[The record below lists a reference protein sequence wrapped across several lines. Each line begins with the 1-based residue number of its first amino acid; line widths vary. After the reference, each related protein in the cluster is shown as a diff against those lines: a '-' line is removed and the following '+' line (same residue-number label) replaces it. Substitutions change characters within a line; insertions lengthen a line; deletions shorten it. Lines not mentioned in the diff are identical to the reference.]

1 MALKALDIYKLLPK
15 KNCKECGYPTCL
27 AFAMKIASGKA
38 DVADCPYIDE
48 ATKRQLGAATRPPVR
63 LVKIGVGER
72 RIVVGDE
79 TVMFRHEK
87 TFYHQPGLFIRI
99 TDTWPAEQIAAV
111 AGRVEEE
118 VFTRVGQDLFLT
130 GVAVANDSGSPETFG
145 AALAAVEG
153 ASSLPEVLMSGNPAA
168 QERALATC
176 GNYRPLIY
184 GATDANYREFCALA
198 KKFGCPIGVRA
209 LGVDALADLTMKC
222 VAEGIEDL
230 VIDPLPATLG
240 EYLTTATGIRRAA
253 LRRTKPGVGYPIF
266 LDTAGIG
273 IVDAGNALGVLK
285 YAGVIVTGPLERPQK
300 TALLTLRQNI
310 YTDPQKPIQ
319 VQPGLYRV
327 NNPGL
332 DAPVLL
338 TVNFSLTYFTVLGY
352 LEGAKVPCH
361 LLIVDTEGLSVLTAV
376 AAGKLNEVVV
386 KDALVKFGVADAVS
400 HRTLV
405 IPGYAA
411 PISGRVQEETGWTVK
426 VGPRDAAEI
435 AEFLEKGEIQ

>member
-1 MALKALDIYKLLPK
+1 VALKALDVYKLLPK

-27 AFAMKIASGKA
+27 AFAMKIAAGKA

-48 ATKRQLGAATRPPVR
+48 ATKRQLGAATRPPIR

-72 RIVVGDE
+72 RVLIGDE

-87 TFYHQPGLFIRI
+87 TFYHQPGIFVRI
-99 TDTWPAEQIAAV
+99 PDTWPAEQIAAV
-111 AGRVEEE
+111 AGRVEQEI
-118 VFTRVGQDLFLT
+118 FTRVGQDLFLT

-145 AALAAVEG
+145 AALATVEEA
-153 ASSLPEVLMSGNPAA
+153 ASIPEVLMSGNPAA
-168 QERALATC
+168 QERALAAC

-184 GATDANYREFCALA
+184 GATDANYKEFCALA
-198 KKFGCPIGVRA
+198 KKFGCPVGVRA
-209 LGVDALADLTMKC
+209 RGIEALAGLTTKC
-222 VAEGIEDL
+222 VADGVEDL
-230 VIDPLPATLG
+230 VIDPLPATLR
-240 EYLTTATGIRRAA
+240 EYLTTATAIRRAA
-253 LRRTKPGVGYPIF
+253 LRRTIPEVGYPIF
-266 LDTAGIG
+266 LDTAAIG
-273 IVDAGNALGVLK
+273 LEDAGNALGVLK
-285 YAGVIVTGPLERPQK
+285 YAAGIV
-300 TALLTLRQNI
+300 TALLPHPQKPELLTVRQNV

-319 VQPGLYRV
+319 VQPGLYRI
-327 NNPGL
+327 NNPGP

-352 LEGAKVPCH
+352 LEGAKIPCH

-386 KDALVKFGVADAVS
+386 KDALAKFGVADVVT

-435 AEFLEKGEIQ
+435 AEFLEKGETR